1 MSRLWFDSSYRAL
14 LLTYHG
20 YDMPRHGTHTLSQLC
35 FFFVCVFLRV
45 EGWDGSSLE
54 LNWIKDYFFLSSCY
68 LFIAFSLLCS
78 WTRLQHSGSVRK
90 RSRASLCVC
99 QHLCVCVCEFVR
111 SLLSVS
117 VSVCVCVFV
126 LIAVGIISTELVI
139 GECHHSKAK
148 QQENN
153 L

>member
-99 QHLCVCVCEFVR
+99 
-111 SLLSVS
+111 VS
-117 VSVCVCVFV
+117 TSVCVCVWVCEIPF
-126 LIAVGIISTELVI
+126 
-139 GECHHSKAK
+139 ECERVCVCVCVCTNSRGHHLHRTGDRRVPSFKGQTTRK
-148 QQENN
+148 
-153 L
+153 